1 MCKKVTNFTKE
12 LLNMQLDSFS
22 LQFKKSMK
30 RVFMPFILKK
40 FPILESSNKKI
51 QQFLIDDAKLNISNS
66 QKLLAKGRV
75 FDENNKILQNGQKVK
90 GQFIQVALFEG
101 HTRGLNPIFET
112 EDFAVFD
119 KPSGVMV
126 HPTSRNTEYTLLD
139 EIRYHFGE
147 SANLAHRIDQ
157 ETSGLVLVTK
167 HKYSDIILKEM
178 FENKQYDKNYL
189 AVVDGNIAE
198 SITIDSGIK
207 KAVNS
212 KIGVKMQTADDGK
225 ESLTFIKPIQYDEEK
240 NQTLV
245 EATPQT
251 GRQHQIRVHLDSIG
265 HRIVGDP
272 IYGIDEE
279 IADKYLL
286 KELDPQ
292 TRLKI
297 TGNSRLLLHA
307 NYLSFQYK
315 NVNYKIYSKLSL

>member
-1 MCKKVTNFTKE
+1 VCKKVTYFTKK
-12 LLNMQLDSFS
+12 LLNMQLETFW
-22 LQFKKSMK
+22 LQCKKLFMGI
-30 RVFMPFILKK
+30 VMPFILKK
-40 FPILESSNKKI
+40 IFIPKESNKKI

-75 FDENNKILQNGQKVK
+75 FDENHKVLQNGQKVK
-90 GQFIQVALFEG
+90 GEFIQVALFEG
-101 HTRGLNPIFET
+101 HTRGLKPIFET

-119 KPSGVMV
+119 KPSGIMV

-157 ETSGLVLVTK
+157 ETSGLVLITK

-189 AVVDGNIAE
+189 AVVEGKVED
-198 SITIDSGIK
+198 SITINSGIK
-207 KAVNS
+207 KATNS
-212 KIGVKMQTADDGK
+212 KIGVKMETAEDGK
-225 ESLTFIKPIQYDEEK
+225 DSLTFIRPLKYFKDT

-245 EATPQT
+245 EAVPQT
-251 GRQHQIRVHLDSIG
+251 GRQHQIRVHLESIG

-272 IYGIDEE
+272 IYGIDED
-279 IADKYLL
+279 IADLYLL
-286 KELDPQ
+286 KKLQNDVRVE
-292 TRLKI
+292 T
-297 TGNSRLLLHA
+297 TGNKRLLLHA

-315 NVNYKIYSKLSL
+315 NINYKIYSKLSL

>member
-1 MCKKVTNFTKE
+1 
-12 LLNMQLDSFS
+12 
-22 LQFKKSMK
+22 
-30 RVFMPFILKK
+30 MPFVLKK
-40 FPILESSNKKI
+40 FYINDEQNKKI
-51 QQFLIDDAKLNISNS
+51 QQFLIDNTPLNISSS
-66 QKLLAKGRV
+66 QKLLAKGRI
-75 FDENNKILQNGQKVK
+75 FDDNGKILQNGQKVK
-90 GQFIQVALFEG
+90 GEFIQIAMFEG
-101 HTRGLNPIFET
+101 QTRGLSPIFET
-112 EDFAVFD
+112 DDFAVFD

-167 HKYSDIILKEM
+167 NKYSDVILKEM

-189 AVVDGNIAE
+189 AVVEGKIE
-198 SITIDSGIK
+198 QVVTINSGIK

-225 ESLTFIKPIQYDEEK
+225 DSLTIIKPLRYDGIK

-245 EATPQT
+245 EATPHT

-272 IYGIDEE
+272 IYGIDET
-279 IADKYLL
+279 IADQYLL
-286 KELDPQ
+286 KELDEVK
-292 TRLKI
+292 RVEV
-297 TGNSRLLLHA
+297 TGSNRLLLHA
-307 NYLSFQYK
+307 NYLSFNYK
-315 NVNYKIYSKLSL
+315 NNFYKIYSKLSI

>member
-1 MCKKVTNFTKE
+1 
-12 LLNMQLDSFS
+12 
-22 LQFKKSMK
+22 
-30 RVFMPFILKK
+30 MPFMLKK
-40 FPILESSNKKI
+40 FYIENDAGKKI
-51 QQFLIDDAKLNISNS
+51 QQFLIDNTKLNISNS

-75 FDENNKILQNGQKVK
+75 FDENNKVLQNGQKVK

-101 HTRGLNPIFET
+101 HTRGLKPIFET
-112 EDFAVFD
+112 DDFAVFD
-119 KPSGVMV
+119 KPSGIMV

-189 AVVDGNIAE
+189 AVVEGKITGNLE
-198 SITIDSGIK
+198 IDSGIR

-212 KIGVKMQTADDGK
+212 KIGVKMETSDLGK
-225 ESLTFIKPIQYDEEK
+225 DSFTSIKAISYDKEK

-245 EATPQT
+245 EATPLT

-272 IYGIDEE
+272 IYGINEE
-279 IADKYLL
+279 IADQYLL
-286 KELDPQ
+286 KKLEK
-292 TRLKI
+292 TKRI
-297 TGNSRLLLHA
+297 EETGDSRLLLHA
-307 NYLSFQYK
+307 NYLSFKYK
-315 NVNYKIYSKLSL
+315 NIKYKIYSKLSL